1 MQQSWVWQ
9 LSFKGEKV
17 TLLLCETPTIYEALS
32 GVVGWLFNRCIP
44 GTFGICN
51 RLIWWLDKKVTVKY
65 EIEIP
70 REALR
75 YLDKYYEEEDGEE
88 QKREAQGPQAQAD

>member
-9 LSFKGEKV
+9 ISHDGDKAKI
-17 TLLLCETPTIYEALS
+17 LLCETPTRYEALS
-32 GVVGWLFNRCIP
+32 GFVGWLFNRCIP

-51 RLIWWLDKKVTVKY
+51 RLIFWLDKQITVKY

-70 REALR
+70 KEALK
-75 YLDKYYEEEDGEE
+75 YLDKYYEDEDGETE
-88 QKREAQGPQAQAD
+88 QTKEGA

>member
-9 LSFKGEKV
+9 ISYKGDKA
-17 TLLLCETPTIYEALS
+17 TILLCETPTRYEALS
-32 GVVGWLFNRCIP
+32 GIVGWLFNRCIP

-51 RLIWWLDKKVTVKY
+51 RLIFWLDDRVTVKY

-70 REALR
+70 KEALR
-75 YLDKYYEEEDGEE
+75 YLDKYYEDEDEEKTEE
-88 QKREAQGPQAQAD
+88 GTKA

>member
-9 LSFKGEKV
+9 ISHHGDETKI
-17 TLLLCETPTIYEALS
+17 LLCETPTRYEALS

-51 RLIWWLDKKVTVKY
+51 RLIFWLDKKVTVKY

-70 REALR
+70 KEALR
-75 YLDKYYEEEDGEE
+75 YLDKYYEEDDGEKGTKE
-88 QKREAQGPQAQAD
+88 GSEA

>member
-9 LSFKGEKV
+9 LEFNGDKV
-17 TLLLCETPTIYEALS
+17 TLLLCETPTRYEALS
-32 GVVGWLFNRCIP
+32 GVVGWTYNRGIP

-70 REALR
+70 KEALK
-75 YLDKYYEEEDGEE
+75 YLDKYYEDEDNGE
-88 QKREAQGPQAQAD
+88 KRTEKGPEA